1 MEYQKLYEDII
12 NDLKS
17 GKRALIRLNPDQIGG
32 LKKALDDGLVTEE
45 LHKVLC
51 ILDHSIESNL
61 EFSSYICRELKKVED
76 SKTLIYLLGASSKH
90 VIEAAAKDGFPP
102 SGEFM
107 SAIKNILESP
117 LAKEPENLEWLLRT
131 IEQTGMK
138 SIFFKGSI
146 LKLKPGMGSL
156 FNQHKKASKEII
168 ELLEKRWAPIK
179 GGPLG

>member
-1 MEYQKLYEDII
+1 MDYQKLYEDII
-12 NDLKS
+12 SDLKS
-17 GKRALIRLNPDQIGG
+17 GKRALIRLNPDQIEG
-32 LKKALDDGLVTEE
+32 LKQVWEKGLTKEE
-45 LHKVLC
+45 LHKILC
-51 ILDHSIESNL
+51 ILDHSMDANL
-61 EFSSYICRELKKVED
+61 EFSSYICRELKEVAD
-76 SKTLIYLLGASSKH
+76 SETLIYLLGASSKH
-90 VIEAAAKDGFPP
+90 IIEAAAKDGFPP

-107 SAIKNILESP
+107 TAIKNILESP

-138 SIFFKGSI
+138 SILFKGSI